1 MNADTFI
8 VVSLVWFSIKAVV
21 TAWCLII
28 EDNYYPRK
36 LEVSPQFAT
45 LRLVVSLGFI
55 VWLGLIVA
63 KVV

>member
-8 VVSLVWFSIKAVV
+8 IISLVWFSIKAVV
-21 TAWCLII
+21 IAWCLII

-36 LEVSPQFAT
+36 WEVGPRFAT
-45 LRLVVSLGFI
+45 LRLVVSIGFI
-55 VWLGLIVA
+55 VWLGLIAA